1 MEPAATRPPAWD
13 VEQWCLAFV
22 ESTDERTKL
31 DPPAPP
37 DASDA
42 TRWSENTVARPDV
55 RPGRPATWRVEK
67 QSPKTPRPG
76 ALVRREIRAQLM
88 HTFCHHEL
96 QAAELFAWGILAFP
110 ETPRDFRTG
119 LLMLAQQELT
129 HLRLYRQHLEVLG
142 SRFGEYP
149 LRDWFWERVTQCDNP
164 ASFVGLLGLGLEG
177 ANLEHSARFAD
188 AFRAAGD
195 DDGARILDRVEREET
210 AHVAFALRWFEHFT
224 GAPLD
229 YDRWRATL
237 PAPLTPALLRGRPL
251 NRTARLRAGM
261 DETFLARLEA
271 ERPAH
276 LSEPS
281 EASDLDWK
289 A

>member
-1 MEPAATRPPAWD
+1 MDPASQRPPARG
-13 VEQWCLAFV
+13 VEQWCLSFV
-22 ESTDERTKL
+22 ESCDEHTKL
-31 DPPAPP
+31 EPPPAPDP
-37 DASDA
+37 SDPA
-42 TRWSENTVARPDV
+42 AWSENPPARPDV
-55 RPGRPATWRVEK
+55 RPGRPAAWRVEK

-119 LLMLAQQELT
+119 LFMLVHQELD
-129 HLRLYRQHLEVLG
+129 HLHLYRRHLEVLG
-142 SRFGEYP
+142 SRFGDYP

-164 ASFVGLLGLGLEG
+164 ASFVALLGLGLEG

-188 AFRAAGD
+188 VFRSAGD
-195 DDGARILDRVEREET
+195 DEGALVLDRVEREET
-210 AHVAFALRWFEHFT
+210 SHVAFALRWFEYFT

-229 YDRWRATL
+229 YDRWRASL
-237 PAPLTPALLRGRPL
+237 PAPLTPSLLRGRPL
-251 NRTARLRAGM
+251 NRTARLSAGM
-261 DETFLARLEA
+261 DEAFLARLEA
-271 ERPAH
+271 EPPAH
-276 LSEPS
+276 PTETV
-281 EASDLDWK
+281 ETDELDWK

>member
-1 MEPAATRPPAWD
+1 MGHASNRPPAWG
-13 VEQWCLAFV
+13 VERWCQAFV
-22 ESTDERTKL
+22 ESREERTKL

-37 DASDA
+37 DTTDPSIWTEA
-42 TRWSENTVARPDV
+42 TGPRREL
-55 RPGRPATWRVEK
+55 RPGRPNHWRVEK
-67 QSPKTPRPG
+67 QSPKTPKQG

-96 QAAELFAWGILAFP
+96 QAAELFAWGILTFP
-110 ETPRDFRTG
+110 DTPRDFRSG
-119 LLMLAQQELT
+119 LLMLCQQELD
-129 HLRLYRQHLEVLG
+129 HLRLYRGHLESLG

-149 LRDWFWERVTQCDNP
+149 LRDWFWERVPQCQSP
-164 ASFVGLLGLGLEG
+164 ASFVALLGLGLEG

-195 DDGARILDRVEREET
+195 DDGARILERVEREET

-224 GAPLD
+224 GAPLE
-229 YDRWRATL
+229 YERWRSEL
-237 PAPLTPALLRGRPL
+237 PKPLTPALLRGRPL

-261 DETFLARLEA
+261 SEEFLARLEA
-271 ERPAH
+271 ERPPH
-276 LSEPS
+276 LA
-281 EASDLDWK
+281 EADEEELDWK